1 VDRCAL
7 TEEERDLVK
16 DGPPATS
23 APWLKSINS
32 YLRAP
37 AEGMLDADARHLP
50 VGGDRSHSLAR
61 FLFSPISRR

>member
-7 TEEERDLVK
+7 TEEERDLVQ

-37 AEGMLDADARHLP
+37 PEGMLMQMRDICRW
-50 VGGDRSHSLAR
+50 G
-61 FLFSPISRR
+61 